1 MVHPNAGSIDC
12 WAPKLRMKAASPIQ
26 SDSSFLSQAAA
37 AWNHPWRL
45 ERFLP
50 DLMHAGLLGSG
61 KCLNGSVI
69 CHLVE
74 SGFWGPLG
82 PGPYEDTM
90 QEKLRRAY
98 VSFKQWSK
106 ASGLQ
111 VVQPRFTPARIHRK
125 SRATFPCMASKAVPG
140 KVISFWLAQVASGWA
155 CRDGATHH
163 DRVVWVCMW
172 SWCSMLDQLSRLP
185 LVLTPEQ
192 AQRVYDHGLLHLQ
205 SYAYLRQ
212 TSSLIR
218 RGNGKHL
225 FLMMPKHHH
234 LHEMLRSMLKERVN
248 PNVYSL
254 LTAESFVGLI
264 GKLTRNLG
272 SQICTFNFKDR

>member
-1 MVHPNAGSIDC
+1 
-12 WAPKLRMKAASPIQ
+12 
-26 SDSSFLSQAAA
+26 
-37 AWNHPWRL
+37 
-45 ERFLP
+45 
-50 DLMHAGLLGSG
+50 MHAGLLGSG

-74 SGFWGPLG
+74 SGFWGPMQ
-82 PGPYEDTM
+82 GPYEETM
-90 QEKLRRAY
+90 QERLRCAY

-111 VVQPRFTPARIHRK
+111 VVQPRFTPARVHRK

-140 KVISFWLAQVASGWA
+140 KVISFWLAHVASEWA
-155 CRDGATHH
+155 CRDDATHH

-192 AQRVYDHGLLHLQ
+192 AQKVYDHGLLHLQ
-205 SYAYLRQ
+205 CYAYLRQ
-212 TSSLIR
+212 ASSMIR

-234 LHEMLRSMLKERVN
+234 LHEMLRTMLKEKVN

-254 LTAESFVGLI
+254 LTAESFVVLI
-264 GKLTRNLG
+264 GKLTRSLG
-272 SQICTFNFKDR
+272 HSMHHFTFLKPIMLSRNHMVHANILAIQGLRIAAQ